1 MLLFDAV
8 RKYGWLGISNDRPN
22 GHNYFVDANHANALD
37 ANDGEHGTTWELPFA
52 TLTYAIT
59 RCNVDSNVYGMN
71 NIYVNAATYSA
82 ALTVLPKNCNII
94 GVGARTRIT
103 GANTVVAAAQNCH
116 FWNIWFRGSG
126 AYPLITIPTTTYGG
140 GFHGCMFEGT
150 ASATYAIS
158 LASTNDFIIEDC
170 KFQGNPLAPV
180 AINITA
186 LQIRLQIRRNWIG
199 ATTSGIQIF
208 NGTGCYGNIIAD
220 NYISRL
226 ASDPNSSLQMAYGI
240 KMLKTTGTSKY
251 LIINN
256 RIEAV
261 DAIYSA
267 TDDDAF
273 DNQCIGNMVV
283 EAAVAAFEDAI
294 PTA

>member
-1 MLLFDAV
+1 MLLFDSV
-8 RKYGWLGISNDRPN
+8 RKYGWTGLVGTQPN
-22 GHNYFVDANHANALD
+22 GHNYFVDANHAQALD
-37 ANDGEHGTTWELPFA
+37 ANDGVHGQTWETPFA
-52 TLTYAIT
+52 TITYAIT
-59 RCNVDSNVYGMN
+59 RSNVDGNVYGMN

-82 ALTVLPKNCNII
+82 ALTILPKNCNII

-103 GANTVVAAAQNCH
+103 GANTVVAAANNCH

-126 AYPLITIPTTTYGG
+126 AYPIITLPNATYGG
-140 GFHGCMFEGT
+140 GFHGCRFEGT
-150 ASATYAIS
+150 ASVTYAIS
-158 LASTNDFIIEDC
+158 LGMTNDFVIEDC
-170 KFQGNPLAPV
+170 VFQGNPLAPV
-180 AINITA
+180 AIDITA
-186 LQIRLQIRRNWIG
+186 YQLRLQIRRNWIG

-226 ASDPNSSLQMAYGI
+226 SSDPNSSLQMAYGI

-251 LIINN
+251 LIVNN

-267 TDDDAF
+267 TSDTAF
-273 DNQCIGNMVV
+273 QNQCIGNIVV
-283 EAAVAAFEDAI
+283 QAGSSVFEDAI
-294 PTA
+294 